1 MTLEIKVFAHPDNGP
16 LAQQVEEALA
26 AIGFHPISHKGRVI
40 LDTHVES
47 ANVGSGEQKSFLTNT
62 ARAGETAEQT
72 AVRERGKPAPGR
84 ARRTKEEIAED
95 DAAEALAESA
105 AAAASKPSIS
115 TGEERVDP
123 ADVEAQD
130 KADEKAEVE
139 ATRKE
144 DKPLTIDDVKALLN
158 GYVQKFGLPAT
169 QEDGPL
175 IFKEALGVPPEGEPY
190 WKLSLLNDASQEAL
204 GKVVT
209 TWKKAIELNPL
220 KRTAV

>member
-1 MTLEIKVFAHPDNGP
+1 VAIRIEIYTVADAGP
-16 LAQQVEEALA
+16 EKDQIDWSMEALGFTRFNSAPRTVGKASELAMGYAAESDLPEEAQDA
-26 AIGFHPISHKGRVI
+26 KVETRPIPTTAI
-40 LDTHVES
+40 
-47 ANVGSGEQKSFLTNT
+47 A
-62 ARAGETAEQT
+62 
-72 AVRERGKPAPGR
+72 RERGKPAPGR

-95 DAAEALAESA
+95 DAADAAE
-105 AAAASKPSIS
+105 AAASKPSIS

-123 ADVEAQD
+123 AEVEAQD

-175 IFKEALGVPPEGEPY
+175 IFKEALGEPPAGEPY

-204 GKVVT
+204 GKVVS